1 MTGKIVIFVSKLNL
15 RILSGLI
22 MEHFCESCP
31 MLVDVGWIIILHYDK
46 YSVHL
51 SDITHV

>member
-1 MTGKIVIFVSKLNL
+1 VTGKIVIFLSNL

-22 MEHFCESCP
+22 MEHFCESCA
-31 MLVDVGWIIILHYDK
+31 MLRDVGWVIILQFDK

-51 SDITHV
+51 SDVTSV